1 MAHSTSNVSA
11 WSSLRS
17 RRRRTEGRLVV
28 KLGIVTIALILNNVR
43 MFVMFVMFLQD
54 SEKFDSLASRQSA
67 IGATCEGNDAV
78 KPTLFQCQPFHA

>member
-1 MAHSTSNVSA
+1 MTHGTSNVSA

-17 RRRRTEGRLVV
+17 RRRRTGGRLVV
-28 KLGIVTIALILNNVR
+28 ELGIAVILNNVR
-43 MFVMFVMFLQD
+43 IFVMFVMFLQN
-54 SEKFDSLASRQSA
+54 SEKFDSLAPRQSA